1 VLLGQNRRYDKEPTM
16 TTATLRPSPA
26 AERLAALQELARERD
41 EEPDQDY
48 PELVA
53 LLEAT
58 ARRRAEPPPRRRP
71 RR

>member
-1 VLLGQNRRYDKEPTM
+1 M
-16 TTATLRPSPA
+16 TSATLRPSPA
-26 AERLAALQELARERD
+26 AERIAALLELARERD

-53 LLEAT
+53 LLEAA
-58 ARRRAEPPPRRRP
+58 ARRRAEPQPRRRP